1 MTSRTTLGIPFLA
14 SIVFVAVVLALP
26 VDAVKPLEPAVK
38 RDLPLPTLLAAAAND
53 INGFWQWAFNSTG
66 RAYAPPQMVAYTG
79 QINTPCGVLQS
90 NNAAYCQAAHTIY
103 YDYNFINRSYTN
115 VGDYAAV
122 GIIAHEWG
130 HVVQAHLG
138 ISRGNSYSIQMELQ
152 ADCFMG
158 AYTKY
163 AERTGKLEPGD
174 LDEAGEDLF
183 KSGDPKGMPWFAS
196 QAHGSPLQRVGA
208 FLDGYNERP
217 CFPRR

>member
-1 MTSRTTLGIPFLA
+1 MTRRTKLGIPLIT
-14 SIVFVAVVLALP
+14 SVVLFTAMLVSP
-26 VDAVKPLEPAVK
+26 AHAVKPSSPPIK
-38 RDLPLPTLLAAAAND
+38 PDLPLPTLIAVAATD
-53 INGFWQWAFNSTG
+53 INNFWQQAFNSTG
-66 RAYAPPQMVAYTG
+66 RVYAAPALVPYTG
-79 QINTPCGVLQS
+79 QINTRCGVAQP
-90 NNAAYCQAAHTIY
+90 NNAFYCPAAHAIY
-103 YDYNFINRSYTN
+103 YDYNFINRSYSN

-138 ISRGNSYSIQMELQ
+138 ISRGNSFSIQMELQ

-196 QAHGSPLQRVGA
+196 QAHGSPLKRVSA
-208 FLDGYNERP
+208 FLDGYAERP
-217 CFPRR
+217 CFSPR